1 MAEQVVFGC
10 SIDGR
15 HPVCIRR
22 VSSRSGIER
31 HHDGAMSGHNRS
43 TIMLSHSRRTDVVIS
58 TASTLGAA
66 LLQVPA
72 KPIEAKALA
81 DRVCRTRYTVGG
93 LEPFFYARSGSDRG

>member
-1 MAEQVVFGC
+1 MLDC

-15 HPVCIRR
+15 PAVCIRR
-22 VSSRSGIER
+22 VSSRSGIEK
-31 HHDGAMSGHNRS
+31 HHDGAMSDRGRS
-43 TIMLSHSRRTDVVIS
+43 TTMLSHSRRIDVVIS
-58 TASTLGAA
+58 IAGTLGAA